1 MKLPKTFSKPDGH
14 LNVIIETPSGS
25 RNKFSYD
32 KKTHLFKLSKVIP
45 SGLQFPC
52 NMGFIPKTKGEDGDP
67 LDALILMNEL
77 TYPGC
82 LVECRLLGVMKIH
95 QTSEGKKIR
104 NDRFIAVP
112 AKAQEYDHL
121 KEIDDINGNTID
133 ALFDFFRVYN
143 GKENKKIDLLGIS
156 GSKEAYHL
164 IKKGIS

>member
-1 MKLPKTFSKPDGH
+1 
-14 LNVIIETPSGS
+14 
-25 RNKFSYD
+25 
-32 KKTHLFKLSKVIP
+32 
-45 SGLQFPC
+45 
-52 NMGFIPKTKGEDGDP
+52 MGFIPKTKGEDGDP